1 MTIILIHLNSMCYNI
16 KNLKKGISMKLF
28 FSTIT
33 EVIESFKP
41 VKPSSKEQ
49 EKELEFINSK
59 LQNINESSMGFF
71 EKQTSYEKLDEKIM
85 NMYLEEDKKIS
96 AEELSTL
103 TTYITAQS
111 QNNQTKKKFFYQ
123 LIISIILLGVSTY
136 FILNQAAELKSFG
149 FSTMGLVI
157 GYWLK

>member
-1 MTIILIHLNSMCYNI
+1 
-16 KNLKKGISMKLF
+16 MKLF
-28 FSTIT
+28 FSTIS
-33 EVIESFKP
+33 EVVESFKTI
-41 VKPSSKEQ
+41 KPSSKEQ
-49 EKELEFINSK
+49 EEELEFINSK

-85 NMYLEEDKKIS
+85 HMYLEEDRKIS
-96 AEELSTL
+96 TEELNTL

-111 QNNQTKKKFFYQ
+111 QNSQTQKKFYYQ

-136 FILNQAAELKSFG
+136 FILNQATELKSFG
-149 FSTMGLVI
+149 FSTIGLVI